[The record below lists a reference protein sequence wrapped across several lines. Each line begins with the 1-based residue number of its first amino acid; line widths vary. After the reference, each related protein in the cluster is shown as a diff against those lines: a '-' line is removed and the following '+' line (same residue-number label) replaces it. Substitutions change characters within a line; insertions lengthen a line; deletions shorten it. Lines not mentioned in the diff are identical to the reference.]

1 MKEKSNVDGLE
12 LSLSTDYTRD
22 RITLIRMNITSVDGK
37 GTTRTTIAPDS
48 MLGIYFGNGLF
59 LDNNENLVIIPNRL
73 LNIGENFVGKSVYSG
88 YTFTAAGGQPI
99 ERVSTFSNGKIE
111 IKAKGIILGDQQIEY
126 NSKSASGNGE
136 TIYFNE
142 KNTKIRPT
150 VFVPVISFE
159 YVWEKKQTS
168 LRKTWGLLKS
178 NEYTLVNQRI
188 IDKEKRILVENN
200 GTYLR
205 FAYTKGN
212 KYAFRVY
219 RSKACVLII
228 NENTALIKCETTFIE
243 APNTNLR
250 VRLFAIF
257 ILILLIKYGIN
268 LWIQV
273 NCLVIQRI
281 RVKNLNVR
289 IVLEFLMIS
298 YFSYPSK
305 FSAVFP
311 WLCQSFLHQD

>member
-1 MKEKSNVDGLE
+1 MLRLLSIFSLSVILFASCTTFKSLPEDKISTIVEQILKEKSNVDGLE

-228 NENTALIKCETTFIE
+228 NENTGDVTVIDVVGKKLEWQQNEYNLMGKTT
-243 APNTNLR
+243 N
-250 VRLFAIF
+250 
-257 ILILLIKYGIN
+257 ILNYSYEI
-268 LWIQV
+268 V
-273 NCLVIQRI
+273 N
-281 RVKNLNVR
+281 
-289 IVLEFLMIS
+289 
-298 YFSYPSK
+298 
-305 FSAVFP
+305 
-311 WLCQSFLHQD
+311 